1 MEVTSGDDPISIPT
15 WLRTFPSRT
24 VGCKTIV
31 KTSGFRFMLLYGTH
45 YFSGLDC
52 WCMWLFMRCTCTTLM
67 SSVIVSALVQLCFVA
82 HINQTLSA

>member
-31 KTSGFRFMLLYGTH
+31 KTSGFVSCY
-45 YFSGLDC
+45 
-52 WCMWLFMRCTCTTLM
+52 CMERIT
-67 SSVIVSALVQLCFVA
+67 SLVWTAGVCGYL
-82 HINQTLSA
+82 